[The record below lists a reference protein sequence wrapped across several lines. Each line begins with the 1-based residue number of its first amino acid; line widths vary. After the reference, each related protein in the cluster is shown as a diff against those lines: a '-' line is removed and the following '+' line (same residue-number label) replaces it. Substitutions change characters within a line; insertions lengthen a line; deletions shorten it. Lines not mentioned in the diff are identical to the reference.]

1 MSAQATQGTDQKLSG
16 LMDRLKANPR
26 LPLIVAGAAAIAILV
41 VLFLW
46 ARSPDY
52 RVLFSNLSDSD
63 GGVIIARLDQMQ
75 VPYRFSEGGQAILI
89 PAEQVEQTRMALASE
104 GLPKGGGVGFELMDG
119 QSFGISQFAE
129 HVNYQRA
136 LEGELA
142 RSIESIDSVQTAR
155 VHLAIPQESVF
166 VRDRRQP
173 SASVILTLYRNRAVG
188 EGQVN
193 AITHLVSAS
202 VSNLPVNQV
211 TVVDQNGN
219 LLSQPAGSDT
229 RNLNDAQLKYT
240 AQVEESYRKRI
251 EALLATIVGH
261 SNVRA
266 QVTASIDFSVGEHTQ
281 ETYDPNQ
288 DPNQASVRS
297 IQSSKSEQIGS
308 NSVGGVPGALSNQPA
323 PNVASPVQNANNQN
337 NAQNNQNNQNNAQ
350 NGQAAGTQ
358 ATTEAQP
365 VQPRS
370 STDSSTTNYE
380 VNRVIRHVQED
391 TGQVQRLSVAVVVNY
406 RDQTGEDGQTQMV
419 ALSDDEMAQIQRLVR
434 EGMGYSEARGDSL
447 EVVNAAFSQQAE
459 VQAPVIAWYENP
471 DIISLAKT
479 LGRYLL
485 IAIVAF
491 ILWRKLL
498 KPLVERQ
505 RTLTAPAGSYGEAGS
520 SGTLLATAGDDDED
534 ESESSDIAEQ
544 IAKKQKRRQRI
555 EHETLLSTVRDQAQK
570 DPRMVAM
577 ILRGWINGKD

>member
-26 LPLIVAGAAAIAILV
+26 LPLIVAGAAVIAILV

-46 ARSPDY
+46 ARAPDY

-89 PAEQVEQTRMALASE
+89 PAESVEQTRMALASE

-155 VHLAIPQESVF
+155 VHLALPQESVF

-173 SASVILTLYRNRAVG
+173 SSSVILTLYRNRAVS

-219 LLSQPAGSDT
+219 LLSQPAGNDT

-251 EALLATIVGH
+251 ENLLSTIVGH

-297 IQSSKSEQIGS
+297 IQSSESEQSGS
-308 NSVGGVPGALSNQPA
+308 SGIGGVPGALSNQPA
-323 PNVASPVQNANNQN
+323 PTVPSPVENAAGNGQNQN
-337 NAQNNQNNQNNAQ
+337 NAQQD
-350 NGQAAGTQ
+350 NGQNEDGEETATAQ
-358 ATTEAQP
+358 APTG
-365 VQPRS
+365 PRS
-370 STDSSTTNYE
+370 TSQSSTTNYE
-380 VNRVIRHVQED
+380 INRVIRHVQED

-406 RDQTGEDGQTQMV
+406 RNQTGEDGQTEMI
-419 ALSDDEMAQIQRLVR
+419 ALSEDEMAQIQRLVR
-434 EGMGYSEARGDSL
+434 EGMGYSETRGDSL

-459 VQAPVIAWYENP
+459 AQAPTLAWYENP
-471 DIISLAKT
+471 EIISLAKT

-505 RTLTAPAGSYGEAGS
+505 QAMQAPAGATATGS
-520 SGTLLATAGDDDED
+520 NGTLLATAGDDEEED
-534 ESESSDIAEQ
+534 ETPEADIAEQ

-577 ILRGWINGKD
+577 IIRGWINGKD

>member
-46 ARSPDY
+46 ARAPDY

-89 PAEQVEQTRMALASE
+89 PAESVEQTRMALASE

-155 VHLAIPQESVF
+155 VHLAMPQESVF

-173 SASVILTLYRNRAVG
+173 SASVILTLYRNRAVS
-188 EGQVN
+188 EGQVS

-219 LLSQPAGSDT
+219 LLSQPGGDDT

-240 AQVEESYRKRI
+240 AQVEETYRKRI
-251 EALLATIVGH
+251 ETLLSTIVGH

-266 QVTASIDFSVGEHTQ
+266 QVTASIDFSIGEHTQ

-297 IQSSKSEQIGS
+297 IQASESVQSGSGGIG
-308 NSVGGVPGALSNQPA
+308 GIPGALSNQPA
-323 PNVASPVQNANNQN
+323 PTVPSPVENAANNEQQN
-337 NAQNNQNNQNNAQ
+337 NDQEDD
-350 NGQAAGTQ
+350 GEETETTQ
-358 ATTEAQP
+358 APAT
-365 VQPRS
+365 PRS
-370 STDSSTTNYE
+370 STSSSTTNYE
-380 VNRVIRHVQED
+380 INRLIRHVQED

-406 RDQTGEDGQTQMV
+406 RNQTGEDGQTEMV
-419 ALSDDEMAQIQRLVR
+419 ALSDDRMAQIQRLVR
-434 EGMGYSEARGDSL
+434 ESMGYSEARGDSL

-459 VQAPVIAWYENP
+459 AQAPTLAWYENP
-471 DIISLAKT
+471 EIISLAKT

-505 RTLTAPAGSYGEAGS
+505 RTLMVPAANQGEAASG
-520 SGTLLATAGDDDED
+520 GTLLATAGDDED
-534 ESESSDIAEQ
+534 EKTEESDIAEQ
-544 IAKKQKRRQRI
+544 IAKKQKRRARI

-577 ILRGWINGKD
+577 IIRGWINGKD

>member
-89 PAEQVEQTRMALASE
+89 PAERVEQTRMALASE

-142 RSIESIDSVQTAR
+142 RSIESIEAVQVAR
-155 VHLAIPQESVF
+155 VHLAMPQESVF

-173 SASVILTLYRNRAVG
+173 SASVILTLYRNRAVS
-188 EGQVN
+188 EGQVS

-211 TVVDQNGN
+211 TVVDQSGN
-219 LLSQPAGSDT
+219 LLSQPGSEGS

-240 AQVEESYRKRI
+240 SQVEESYRKRI
-251 EALLATIVGH
+251 ETLLSTIVGH

-266 QVTASIDFSVGEHTQ
+266 QVTANIDFSIGEHTQ

-297 IQSSKSEQIGS
+297 IQSSESEQSGNGGI
-308 NSVGGVPGALSNQPA
+308 GGVPGALSNQPA
-323 PNVASPVQNANNQN
+323 PTVPSPVENAANNGQQN
-337 NAQNNQNNQNNAQ
+337 DDQEGDEEENVT
-350 NGQAAGTQ
+350 TQ
-358 ATTEAQP
+358 APAT
-365 VQPRS
+365 PRS
-370 STDSSTTNYE
+370 ASRSSTTNYE
-380 VNRVIRHVQED
+380 INRLIRHVQED

-406 RDQTGEDGQTQMV
+406 REQTGEDGQTEMV
-419 ALSDDEMAQIQRLVR
+419 ALSEEEMNRIQRLVR
-434 EGMGYSEARGDSL
+434 EGMGFSEARGDSL
-447 EVVNAAFSQQAE
+447 EVVNAAFSQQATPASPE
-459 VQAPVIAWYENP
+459 LAWYENP
-471 DIISLAKT
+471 EIISLAKT

-505 RTLTAPAGSYGEAGS
+505 KAMLVPAGTTADGS
-520 SGTLLATAGDDDED
+520 TSNGKLLATAGDDDE
-534 ESESSDIAEQ
+534 EEEETESDIAEQ

-555 EHETLLSTVRDQAQK
+555 EHETLLNTVREQAQK

-577 ILRGWINGKD
+577 IIRGWINGKD